1 MTSPASP
8 ARPAAP
14 AGVRLSGTGV
24 ATPPRV
30 VTNDDLSKI
39 VETNDEWISKRTGIR
54 QRNLA
59 DKDTTCRSLAAGA
72 LKQALDRSGLKPGE
86 LDMVILASLTPD
98 MLCPTTAAQVIADV
112 GAVPAAAVDI
122 NAACSGFVYGVNM
135 ATSLI
140 ATGFYKNVAVIGA
153 EVLSS
158 ITDWKDRSTC
168 VLFGDGAGAAIFSA
182 TDDHSR
188 GCLYQSMASNGN
200 GWKDLY
206 IPRNESQLPPEHDS
220 FSGTYNTLQM
230 NGKEVFK
237 FAVTTLQGTIE
248 KALAATGFTAHDLA
262 AVVPHQSNAR
272 ILESAREKL
281 GISADKFIINIDRYG
296 NTSAASVPIC
306 LHELVQQ
313 GKVKPGDLVL
323 MVALGGGL
331 TWASSLWRV

>member
-1 MTSPASP
+1 MTSPASLG
-8 ARPAAP
+8 RPAIP
-14 AGVRLSGTGV
+14 AGTRLAGTGIS
-24 ATPPRV
+24 TPARV
-30 VTNDDLSKI
+30 VTNDDLAQI
-39 VETNDEWISKRTGIR
+39 VDTNDEWISKRTGIK
-54 QRNLA
+54 QRRLVEEG
-59 DKDTTCRSLAAGA
+59 TTCRTLAADA
-72 LKQALDRSGLKPGE
+72 LKQALANAKLQPGE

-98 MLCPTTAAQVIADV
+98 MLCPTTAAQVVADV

-140 ATGFYKNVAVIGA
+140 ATGFYKHIAVIGA

-182 TDDHSR
+182 TNDATR
-188 GCLYQSMASNGN
+188 GCLYQSMASNGH
-200 GWKDLY
+200 GGKELY
-206 IPRNESQLPPEHDS
+206 IPRHESQIPAGSP
-220 FSGTYNTLQM
+220 FSGTLNTLQM

-237 FAVTTLQGTIE
+237 FAVTTLQSTIE
-248 KALAATGFTAHDLA
+248 EALQATGLQASDLA
-262 AVVPHQSNAR
+262 AIVPHQSNAR

-281 GISADKFIINIDRYG
+281 GLPVDKFIINIDRFG

-306 LHELVQQ
+306 LHELVEA

-323 MVALGGGL
+323 LVALGGGL
-331 TWASSLWRV
+331 TWACSLWRV